1 MSNNIIKGLA
11 TIIIGLTIWF
21 IPVPDGLTPQA
32 WHLFALM
39 VAIIIGFI
47 FQPVPVGAVAFIGIT
62 AIVLTNTLTLSET
75 LSGFSSSAIWLIV
88 AAFLFA
94 RGFIK
99 TGLGRRIAYIIL
111 RAIGDST
118 LKVGYALALSDL
130 ILAPATPSS
139 AARAGGI
146 IFPIAR
152 SLASALD
159 SEPGPTG
166 RKAGAYFL
174 QVIYQTEAVV
184 CAMFLTAMAG
194 NPMIVE
200 LAAKTIGIE
209 ITWGTWA
216 LAACVPGIIAF
227 LVIPW
232 LMYIVYPPELKKIP
246 QAKIIAATELKSMG
260 AVSFHEKVL
269 AVVFLVSLTLWCTSG
284 LNGLNATT
292 VAMIAVSCLLMTQVL
307 TWDNVI
313 KETGAWDT
321 LIWMGSLVGLA
332 GQLSAK
338 GFIPWFANAASHSMN
353 GYSWIT
359 TLFLLVVIY
368 MYSHYAFASLTAH
381 ISAMYAAFIAVAVA
395 AGAPPYLV
403 ALSLAF
409 TANICLPITHY
420 SGAPGPI
427 YYGAGYIDLGTW
439 WKIGFLFSVVNLT
452 IWIGIGSVWWKLL
465 GFW

>member
-1 MSNNIIKGLA
+1 MSNNITKGLA
-11 TIIIGLTIWF
+11 TILIGMIIWF

-47 FQPVPVGAVAFIGIT
+47 LQPVPVGAVAFIGIT
-62 AIVLTNTLTLSET
+62 VIVLTETLKLSET

-88 AAFLFA
+88 SAFLFA

-99 TGLGRRIAYIIL
+99 TGLGRRIAYLIL

-200 LAAKTIGIE
+200 LAAKTIGVE

-227 LVIPW
+227 ITIPW

-246 QAKIIAATELKSMG
+246 QAKIIADTELKKMG
-260 AVSFHEKVL
+260 AISFHEKVL
-269 AVVFLVSLTLWCTSG
+269 AAVFFVALILWCTSG
-284 LNGLNATT
+284 WNGLNATT
-292 VAMIAVSCLLMTQVL
+292 VAMVAVSCLLITQVL
-307 TWDNVI
+307 TWDNVV

-332 GQLSAK
+332 GQLSVT
-338 GFIPWFANAASHSMN
+338 GFIPWFADAASHSMS
-353 GYSWIT
+353 GFSWIS
-359 TLFLLVVIY
+359 TLLLLVVIY

-427 YYGAGYIDLGTW
+427 YYGAGYVDLGTW
-439 WKIGFLFSVVNLT
+439 WKLGFLFSVVNLI
-452 IWIGIGSVWWKLL
+452 IWIGVGSMWWKVL